1 MKLLTSIV
9 WRLWRLNCEEIIEVV
24 QQVMHIESIRG
35 YPAKGVGE
43 PGEQNGED
51 MSCIREL
58 TNAR

>member
-1 MKLLTSIV
+1 
-9 WRLWRLNCEEIIEVV
+9 
-24 QQVMHIESIRG
+24 MHIESIRG

-58 TNAR
+58 MNARSGCLARADSGIRDRVRTYYLR